1 MVLGKHHN
9 WSADDVGQ
17 CKNVGLSKNIMN
29 RFQKHKKMQLC
40 SHLIRKLVIFG
51 HFVQIELNLRAAL
64 MKLSVPA
71 IYRSNEQTQEF
82 LAVNTDG

>member
-1 MVLGKHHN
+1 MQKCGTVKEHYE
-9 WSADDVGQ
+9 SVPKTQ
-17 CKNVGLSKNIMN
+17 KNATF
-29 RFQKHKKMQLC
+29 RC
-40 SHLIRKLVIFG
+40 SHLIRKLFIYG
-51 HFVQIELNLRAAL
+51 HFVQIELYKRAAS